1 MKQIVQKGIFI
12 FLLFM
17 KMNCVLSQQF
27 YAKPITINTGL
38 PSNSIYSILEDNQ
51 RYIWFTSD
59 EGLIRYDGIHF
70 QIFKSDQQSSFSGSG
85 IMKDKWG
92 RIWYQNFDGISYYV
106 ENNKLNELKKEGK
119 TSYLPQ
125 QFTDKHLFTI
135 GEKAFI
141 IYDLKTLKRIKKIA
155 ISKMEIFTSLTYK
168 GEYYFVMN
176 DQLFKITKELKL
188 KKYLDLP
195 LNNRDFPILFS
206 SDKKLF
212 FLKKNA
218 QESSIWEIINNDLV
232 LKTILPKNTIIQ
244 NCRLL
249 DSTFYVATTNGIYT
263 YSSNTGK
270 SINHHLTG
278 KNISDVI
285 IDSKKNY
292 WFSSTLDGLLIVPDL
307 DIIQYNFTDFSPLRI
322 IPYEKDILIS
332 TKKGEIRAF
341 NEKNQT
347 NKVIYN
353 STPNSEIYYTYLNNK
368 KNEFHYVS
376 SDGLTY
382 FNTINEKNS
391 CTKFNFAIKQIIQID
406 EKYSAFAATGSS
418 GFYVHKKDLK
428 TISKFDKYITQL
440 VKREEGDYIFY
451 NIGLSLR
458 GKSILFDAISETV
471 YIATNTGLFSWKKG
485 ILKEITN
492 KNKPFY
498 FSKLIKWDNVILAV
512 GPKGIIETF
521 TPLTKKQK
529 KRLKDLLQIEN
540 INQIKIYDNRLMIRT
555 RSRICVFRKNKSTI
569 TKQVT
574 YFDLTNR
581 ECLDFTFVNNS
592 IWLVLSDGLIK
603 WNLNQG
609 SKKSKNGIFS
619 VKQLK
624 VNNRIVPLKT
634 KKSFSYKQNNIQIE
648 FALLDYG
655 IKTIESVYYQI
666 NDSKWQIIDP
676 AIRALNFPSLNYGDY
691 TIKFKGEIKG
701 EIVDF
706 EELKFTIEDPFWAT
720 TWFLGLMVLSGLILS
735 SIYFRYQIRMIR
747 IKNSLIN
754 DKIKLESNLSKSLLT
769 SIKSQMNPHF
779 IFNALNTIQAYIYL
793 NDKKNAGS
801 YLTKFS
807 KLTRSILDMS
817 EKEKISL
824 KDEIT
829 ALKLYLDLEKMRF
842 QGDFEY
848 DIIAKNIS
856 KESIFIP
863 SMLIQP
869 YVENAVKH
877 GLLHSTEF
885 KKLVVE
891 FTLDDNY
898 LVIEIDDNGV
908 GRKRSEEINLK
919 RFDQHESFSSKAN
932 EKRLELLNSISEI
945 GVQFEDKLDDDNRS
959 LGTKVILKIRINN
972 GEN

>member
-1 MKQIVQKGIFI
+1 MRQLVQKGIFI

-27 YAKPITINTGL
+27 YAKPITITTGL
-38 PSNSIYSILEDNQ
+38 PSNSIYSIIEDNQ

-59 EGLIRYDGIHF
+59 EGLIRYDGIHY

-85 IMKDKWG
+85 IMQDKWG

-119 TSYLPQ
+119 TNYLPQ
-125 QFTDKHLFTI
+125 QFTDKYLFTL
-135 GEKAFI
+135 GEKAII
-141 IYDLKTLKRIKKIA
+141 IYDLKTLKRIKKITIA
-155 ISKMEIFTSLTYK
+155 KMEIFTSLIFK
-168 GEYYFVMN
+168 GEYYFVLN
-176 DQLFKITKELKL
+176 NQLFKITKELEL
-188 KKYLDLP
+188 KKQLDLP
-195 LNNRDFPILFS
+195 LNNKDFPILFS
-206 SDKKLF
+206 SNNKLF
-212 FLKKNA
+212 FLKKNP
-218 QESSIWEIINNDLV
+218 QESAIWEIIKTELK
-232 LKTILPKNTIIQ
+232 LKTILPKSTIIQ
-244 NCRLL
+244 NCKLL

-270 SINHHLTG
+270 SLNHYLIG

-285 IDSKKNY
+285 IDSKNNY
-292 WFSSTLDGLLIVPDL
+292 WFSSTLDGLLIVPNL

-322 IPYEKDILIS
+322 IPYDKDILIS
-332 TKKGEIRAF
+332 TKKGEVRAF

-353 STPNSEIYYTYLNNK
+353 STLNSEIYYTYLNNK

-418 GFYVHKKDLK
+418 GFYVHKKELK
-428 TISKFDKYITQL
+428 KSSKFDKYITQL
-440 VKREEGDYIFY
+440 IKREEGDYIFY

-458 GKSILFDAISETV
+458 GKSILFDALSETV
-471 YIATNTGLFSWKKG
+471 YVTTNTGLFSWKKG
-485 ILKEITN
+485 VLKEI
-492 KNKPFY
+492 KNNNNPFY

-529 KRLKDLLQIEN
+529 NRLKGLLEIEN
-540 INQIKIYDNRLMIRT
+540 IKQTKIYDNLLIIRT
-555 RSRICVFRKNKSTI
+555 RSRICVFRKNKSNI
-569 TKQVT
+569 TKQLT

-609 SKKSKNGIFS
+609 AKKSENGVFS

-624 VNNRIVPLKT
+624 VNNQIVPLKT

-666 NDSKWQIIDP
+666 NDGKWQIIDP

-720 TWFLGLMVLSGLILS
+720 TWFLGCMVLSGLILS

-829 ALKLYLDLEKMRF
+829 ALKLYLDLEQMRF

-848 DIIAKNIS
+848 EIIAININ
-856 KESIFIP
+856 KDSIFIP

-869 YVENAVKH
+869 YIENAVKH

-945 GVQFEDKLDDDNRS
+945 GVQFVDKYDSDNRS